1 MNVVYD
7 LCLLEGCHY
16 LGSMDIINLAVTSI
30 ALSNQ
35 LIITLYQLVHPKGW
49 VRVKLT
55 TGSIPLDPRSRCRP
69 PVSPPNRYSLI
80 ARCHGAPCVGFTPLS
95 PLVVERKNFFINDPS
110 NLVKCPL
117 H

>member
-16 LGSMDIINLAVTSI
+16 LGSMDVINLAVTPV

-35 LIITLYQLVHPKGW
+35 LIITLPTTRSPPRDGFALSFP
-49 VRVKLT
+49 
-55 TGSIPLDPRSRCRP
+55 TGSIPLDPRSRCHP

-80 ARCHGAPCVGFTPLS
+80 ARCHGAPCVGFTPFS
-95 PLVVERKNFFINDPS
+95 ALVVERENFFVNDPS
-110 NLVKCPL
+110 ISV
-117 H
+117 